1 MDQALFTWGRAPQT
15 WRTVIR
21 ANRLFTV
28 LVCLGLAS
36 LFISDVAGAERG
48 QRINPNTP
56 GYSPRK
62 AAKQY
67 AQRRYAGQGRVKIA
81 RRPLLDTRGVNPLKA
96 YGVSVNGRR
105 LKEAVLVRGG
115 FAGYTAQGIADVHYV
130 KPRAGGANKHLGSTG
145 NSSIIVRTKGRSS
158 TIEAQSNLT
167 KVGEGYARGVKSA
180 ALNVQWPLR
189 PPVIRPPLPPVRPPR
204 PPVIEPLP
212 IHPFP
217 VQPMVYPGPS
227 GNARG
232 TAVVSNGSKQATV
245 TKDFHRMVIMAGR

>member
-1 MDQALFTWGRAPQT
+1 MRSHRVL
-15 WRTVIR
+15 TV
-21 ANRLFTV
+21 V
-28 LVCLGLAS
+28 VCLAGLLLSGLA
-36 LFISDVAGAERG
+36 LAERRG
-48 QRINPNTP
+48 RIPNPNMP
-56 GYSPRK
+56 RYSPRK
-62 AAKQY
+62 AAQQY
-67 AQRRYAGQGRVKIA
+67 AQQRFGRQGRVKVA

-130 KPRAGGANKHLGSTG
+130 KPKANSNTKHLGSTG
-145 NSSIIVRTKGRSS
+145 NNAMIIRTKGRSS
-158 TIEAQSNLT
+158 AIEPRCNLT
-167 KVGEGYARGVKSA
+167 KVGEGYARGTRSA
-180 ALNVQWPLR
+180 ALQVSWPMR
-189 PPVIRPPLPPVRPPR
+189 PPVIRPPMPPVRPPR

-232 TAVVSNGSKQATV
+232 TAVVSNGSKQTTV
-245 TKDFHRMVIMAGR
+245 TKDFHRFVIMANQ